1 VSKPPI
7 LILADHI
14 DGLGG
19 EERIAHALAGGLAGR
34 GYEVA
39 LRGIRPSANDQMDMT
54 STEYSTGFMSD
65 RAERPAGER
74 PWPAQVRTAMRR
86 EAGERLENTLA
97 EYGDGLVIC
106 MQVSV
111 TEHLTAIGIEKLLN
125 SGTRII
131 GQYRSS
137 YQMARATTDFARLSQ
152 SYRQLDKFLLLTDE
166 DAMAFQ
172 GHNFN
177 NTGSMPSPLS
187 MYPMSVDTERQNIV
201 VAIARYD
208 ANKQLDHALQAWAMI
223 AADFPDWRFELYGE
237 GPERDSL
244 QQTID
249 SLGISGSAALM
260 GITDD
265 AEGVLLRSRA
275 AVLSSRCEGLPVSR
289 CEGLPVS
296 LTEALVCGVPA
307 VAYECCPGVRAI
319 VTDGITGYVV
329 SQNHVAGLARSLR
342 AVMEDGAGW
351 AQMSAAARA
360 SASRFSVD
368 TVMDR
373 WEDLIARV
381 MR

>member
-1 VSKPPI
+1 MSKPPI
-7 LILADHI
+7 LIMANHI

-19 EERIAHALAGGLAGR
+19 AERVAHGLAGGLTGR

-39 LRGIRPSANDQMDMT
+39 LRGIRPTADHRMVMAP
-54 STEYSTGFMSD
+54 TEYSTGFMSD
-65 RAERPAGER
+65 RAERPAGEK
-74 PWPAQVRTAMRR
+74 PWPAHVRTAMRR
-86 EAGERLENTLA
+86 EAVERLEKTLA
-97 EYGDGLVIC
+97 EYRDGLVIC
-106 MQVSV
+106 MQVFV
-111 TEHLTAIGIEKLLN
+111 AEHLTAIGIEKLLG
-125 SGTRII
+125 SGTRMI
-131 GQYRSS
+131 GQYHNS
-137 YQMARATTDFARLSQ
+137 YQMARATTDFARVSR

-166 DAMAFQ
+166 DAAAFQ

-177 NTGSMPSPLS
+177 NTGSMPNPLS
-187 MYPMSVDTERQNIV
+187 MYPESVDTQRQNVV

-208 ANKQLDHALQAWAMI
+208 AIKQLDQALQAWAMI

-260 GITDD
+260 GITNDV
-265 AEGVLLRSRA
+265 EGVLLRSRV
-275 AVLSSRCEGLPVSR
+275 AVLSSRHEGLPMV
-289 CEGLPVS
+289 
-296 LTEALVCGVPA
+296 LTEALACGVPA
-307 VAYECCPGVRAI
+307 VAYDCCPGVRAI
-319 VTDGITGYVV
+319 VTDGVTGHVV
-329 SQNHVAGLARSLR
+329 SQNHVTGLARSLR

-351 AQMSAAARA
+351 IRMSAAARA
-360 SASRFSVD
+360 SAARFSVD